1 MSFGDNKLNKFGGND
16 EDDDSD
22 YDDDDDAVIDVKK
35 KKKDMDMKV
44 SWMDS
49 YNKLLAYY
57 QVSHFFRLK
66 VGRSIYSIL
75 LFISIYCPG
84 TLSNS
89 RNINI
94 VMCQGKKI

>member
-16 EDDDSD
+16 DDDSD

-49 YNKLLAYY
+49 YNKLVAYY
-57 QVSHFFRLK
+57 QVSHFLSESW
-66 VGRSIYSIL
+66 SIYL
-75 LFISIYCPG
+75 LHPLFNSLLPR
-84 TLSNS
+84 TSSNS